1 MSIAAS
7 AANSHA
13 IRVRFTGLLRK
24 SFSAHAIYFA
34 IATAYYAAFL
44 LLLFLRPDLEPSG
57 FLKTAIPFVMVS
69 LPFMLLCLA
78 IMRFCHMVRFV
89 KPAHPIPYLL
99 RDLRNFLGSARRMAH
114 GLPMVLVMLL
124 FMYVFMAVKE
134 SIPFIAPFSWDQGLS
149 EIDKAM
155 HFGAQPWQILQPFF
169 GYWPLT
175 FLINVN
181 YNMWFVVMWSMWVF
195 FAFSDHTSELR
206 THFFLTFFLTWVIG
220 GSFLATLFSSAGP
233 CYFTRLGISPDPY
246 AELMTYL
253 RQANTVVPVWAVD
266 IQDTL
271 WRGYHGESTIKGISA
286 MPSMHNGS
294 ALLFVLAAFRISRP
308 LGWILSAH
316 CAFIFIGSVH
326 LGWHYAVD
334 AYAAWVFT
342 VLVWWMMKPVAAWW
356 HKRPEQTE
364 FNAAFASSGAD

>member
-1 MSIAAS
+1 MSVLVS
-7 AANSHA
+7 AENSSP
-13 IRVRFTGLLRK
+13 RFADLLRK
-24 SFSAHAIYFA
+24 SLSAHAIYFA
-34 IATAYYAAFL
+34 IATAYYVAFL
-44 LLLFLRPDLEPSG
+44 LLLYLRPDLEPSG

-78 IMRFCHMVRFV
+78 IMRFYQMVRFV
-89 KPAHPIPYLL
+89 KPEHPIPYLL
-99 RDLRNFLGSARRMAH
+99 RDLRSFLGNRQRMAH

-134 SIPFIAPFSWDQGLS
+134 SIPFIAPFSWDLALA
-149 EIDKAM
+149 EMDKVM
-155 HFGAQPWQILQPFF
+155 HFGTHPWEILQPFF

-195 FAFSDHTSELR
+195 FAFSDRTSELR
-206 THFFLTFFLTWVIG
+206 TRFFLTFFLTWVIG
-220 GSFLATLFSSAGP
+220 GGVLATLFSSAGP

-253 RQANTVVPVWAVD
+253 RQANTIVPVWAVD

-271 WRGYHGESTIKGISA
+271 WRGYQGESTIEGISA

-294 ALLFVLAAFRISRP
+294 ALLFVIAAFRISRP
-308 LGWILSAH
+308 LGWILSVH
-316 CAFIFIGSVH
+316 CALIFIGSVH

-334 AYAAWVFT
+334 AYVAWVFT

-364 FNAAFASSGAD
+364 FNAALA